1 MKLNIEQNRSQG
13 DPYVIKVK
21 EEYYMY
27 CTHNEGVHLYSSD
40 DKINWKY
47 RGLCFTKVDEKE
59 YWAPAVIEINN
70 KYYMYVS
77 TMPINETNTHQ
88 QRILVAIADKPDEEF
103 KFIKYILKPFSI
115 DPHVVKSGNDLYI
128 FYSLNDY
135 DAKRAGT
142 LIVLDKMKDPLEVE
156 NKPKVVVR
164 ATLDEE
170 IFMKDR
176 FKKGQH
182 WHTIEGAYYFRKG
195 DYHYILYSGN
205 CFNSENYYIG
215 YSVAK
220 GNTDNLLDLDFK
232 KYPNDNEYHPLLRK
246 NEFEEGTGHNS
257 MIIENGHYYLI
268 YHGRDYDTFTKNK
281 DVRTARIC
289 EISVDKEK
297 LEVIKR

>member
-1 MKLNIEQNRSQG
+1 M
-13 DPYVIKVK
+13 
-21 EEYYMY
+21 
-27 CTHNEGVHLYSSD
+27 
-40 DKINWKY
+40 
-47 RGLCFTKVDEKE
+47 
-59 YWAPAVIEINN
+59 
-70 KYYMYVS
+70 
-77 TMPINETNTHQ
+77 
-88 QRILVAIADKPDEEF
+88 
-103 KFIKYILKPFSI
+103 KPFSI

-205 CFNSENYYIG
+205 CSI
-215 YSVAK
+215 VK
-220 GNTDNLLDLDFK
+220 
-232 KYPNDNEYHPLLRK
+232 
-246 NEFEEGTGHNS
+246 
-257 MIIENGHYYLI
+257 IIIL
-268 YHGRDYDTFTKNK
+268 
-281 DVRTARIC
+281 
-289 EISVDKEK
+289 
-297 LEVIKR
+297 VIV